1 MTCLMYC
8 LSWDIDSNTAMGL
21 SSQRQ
26 LKLVLVIDFYHGS
39 TPLDISFF
47 FFNWRCMCTLCDL
60 VGIARLLQQG
70 EGVQLLACLHI
81 NTKASVVETQ
91 LIILEPGREQCN

>member
-1 MTCLMYC
+1 MYC
-8 LSWDIDSNTAMGL
+8 MSWDIDSNTAMGL
-21 SSQRQ
+21 SSQMQ
-26 LKLVLVIDFYHGS
+26 LKLVLVIDFCHGS
-39 TPLDISFF
+39 THLDFYF

-60 VGIARLLQQG
+60 VGIAHLLQQG

-91 LIILEPGREQCN
+91 LIILEP